1 MAHMFSSK
9 SLGIA
14 SAADA
19 AGFCLGSYAPSI
31 ESCGKAAIAT
41 YDLAGGSYVALFRG
55 TALKPQSHFK
65 CKSAESR
72 AALIEKWKA
81 DEAAADAAKAQR
93 AADKKAA
100 RANFVNPLKAGDV
113 LVSSW
118 GYDQTNIDFYEVVSV
133 KAKSVKIM
141 KIGSKCVE
149 MNGPGGNRVIP
160 DKGNYYGE
168 AMTKVVGAGGSVRIA
183 SYASAYPWDGN
194 ARYETDSMYGH

>member
-1 MAHMFSSK
+1 MANMFSSK
-9 SLGIA
+9 SLGIT

-41 YDLAGGSYVALFRG
+41 YDLAGGSYIALFRG

-72 AALIEKWKA
+72 AAMIEKWKA
-81 DEAAADAAKAQR
+81 DEAAAEAAKAKR
-93 AADKKAA
+93 AADKKEA
-100 RANFVNPLKAGDV
+100 RANFINPLKAGDI

-118 GYDQTNIDFYEVVSV
+118 GYDQTNIDFYEVMSV
-133 KAKSVKIM
+133 KAKSVMICR
-141 KIGSKCVE
+141 IASKCIE
-149 MNGPGGNRVIP
+149 MNGPGGNRVMP
-160 DKGNYYGE
+160 SKGNYIGKP
-168 AMTKVVGAGGSVRIA
+168 MLKVVGSGGSVRIS
-183 SYASAYPWDGN
+183 SYAGAYPFDGN